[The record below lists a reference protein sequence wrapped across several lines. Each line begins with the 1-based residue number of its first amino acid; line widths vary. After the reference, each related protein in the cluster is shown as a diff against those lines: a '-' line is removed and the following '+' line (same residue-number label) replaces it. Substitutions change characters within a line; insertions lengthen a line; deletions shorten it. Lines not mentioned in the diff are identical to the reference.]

1 MKEEATTNLTML
13 CDFYELTMGNGYLKE
28 GIGKKIAY
36 FDVFF
41 RNVPDGG
48 GFAIAAG
55 LEQVIDY
62 INNLHF
68 TEADLAYLRSRGM
81 FDEAFLDYLRTFRF
95 TGDIY
100 AVPEGTPVFPHE
112 PILTVRAPAI
122 EAQFVETFLLLAL
135 TIFWCV
141 SKEEGYYLLF
151 VGFFG
156 TVLNQ
161 FLKLLCRIPRP
172 WVRDPSFTIVE
183 SARSGAG
190 GYSFP
195 SGHTQ
200 NAVGTLGGIARWH
213 KNRALSIVCIVLAAL
228 TAFSRMYL
236 GVHTPLDVSVAA
248 VTAVVLIFVIYPI
261 VRSAAEDPKKMAVL
275 LGVMTV
281 VALAYVIYANFAR
294 FPADVDPDNLFEGR
308 KNSCSLLGALLGFC
322 VGYTLERK
330 YIRFETKAV
339 WWAQVLKVLGGAA
352 LLLAVK
358 QGLKL
363 LFAAVG
369 FTWIG
374 THAIRYFFVVLLAA
388 TVWPLTFRW
397 FARLGRK
404 QA

>member
-1 MKEEATTNLTML
+1 MSFL
-13 CDFYELTMGNGYLKE
+13 YW
-28 GIGKKIAY
+28 
-36 FDVFF
+36 
-41 RNVPDGG
+41 
-48 GFAIAAG
+48 
-55 LEQVIDY
+55 LESI
-62 INNLHF
+62 
-68 TEADLAYLRSRGM
+68 RCP
-81 FDEAFLDYLRTFRF
+81 FLDAVMQAF
-95 TGDIY
+95 TCFGEEL
-100 AVPEGTPVFPHE
+100 A
-112 PILTVRAPAI
+112 
-122 EAQFVETFLLLAL
+122 FLLLAL

-172 WVRDPSFTIVE
+172 WVRDPDFTIVE
-183 SARSGAG
+183 SAR
-190 GYSFP
+190 
-195 SGHTQ
+195 
-200 NAVGTLGGIARWH
+200 
-213 KNRALSIVCIVLAAL
+213 
-228 TAFSRMYL
+228 
-236 GVHTPLDVSVAA
+236 SVAA

-404 QA
+404 QV

>member
-1 MKEEATTNLTML
+1 MSFL
-13 CDFYELTMGNGYLKE
+13 YW
-28 GIGKKIAY
+28 
-36 FDVFF
+36 
-41 RNVPDGG
+41 
-48 GFAIAAG
+48 
-55 LEQVIDY
+55 LESI
-62 INNLHF
+62 
-68 TEADLAYLRSRGM
+68 RCP
-81 FDEAFLDYLRTFRF
+81 FLDAVMQAF
-95 TGDIY
+95 TCFGEEL
-100 AVPEGTPVFPHE
+100 A
-112 PILTVRAPAI
+112 
-122 EAQFVETFLLLAL
+122 FLLLAL

-141 SKEEGYYLLF
+141 SKEEGDYLLF

-213 KNRALSIVCIVLAAL
+213 KNRALRIVCIVLAAL

-294 FPADVDPDNLFEGR
+294 FPADVDSDNLFEGR

-339 WWAQVLKVLGGAA
+339 WWAQVLKAVLGLAITIGLRTVLKAP
-352 LLLAVK
+352 LLALCGGHNIANLIRYALMVI
-358 QGLKL
+358 
-363 LFAAVG
+363 FAAG
-369 FTWIG
+369 I
-374 THAIRYFFVVLLAA
+374 
-388 TVWPLTFRW
+388 WPMTFGW
-397 FARLGRK
+397 FGRLGRNK
-404 QA
+404 PVPGTSD

>member
-1 MKEEATTNLTML
+1 MVENHIILSLLVCWLVCSLILFFVQRFKINILRITILGGTFALALAFAGNDLVNFIGVPIAGWDAFRIARHAGDSAMTMDALNENVPANFAFLVGAGVVMILTLWTSRKAMHVTETELSLASQNDEQEQREYGSSAFARAIVRATLNTNHAIERVVPQRLEAISRRFEVTDIEHTGAPFDMIRATVNLTTSAL
-13 CDFYELTMGNGYLKE
+13 L
-28 GIGKKIAY
+28 IAM
-36 FDVFF
+36 
-41 RNVPDGG
+41 
-48 GFAIAAG
+48 A
-55 LEQVIDY
+55 
-62 INNLHF
+62 
-68 TEADLAYLRSRGM
+68 TS
-81 FDEAFLDYLRTFRF
+81 
-95 TGDIY
+95 
-100 AVPEGTPVFPHE
+100 
-112 PILTVRAPAI
+112 
-122 EAQFVETFLLLAL
+122 
-135 TIFWCV
+135 
-141 SKEEGYYLLF
+141 
-151 VGFFG
+151 
-156 TVLNQ
+156 
-161 FLKLLCRIPRP
+161 LKLPLSTTY
-172 WVRDPSFTIVE
+172 VTFMVAMGSSLAD
-183 SARSGAG
+183 
-190 GYSFP
+190 
-195 SGHTQ
+195 
-200 NAVGTLGGIARWH
+200 
-213 KNRALSIVCIVLAAL
+213 RAWG
-228 TAFSRMYL
+228 RE
-236 GVHTPLDVSVAA
+236 
-248 VTAVVLIFVIYPI
+248 TAVYRI
-261 VRSAAEDPKKMAVL
+261 S
-275 LGVMTV
+275 GVMTV